1 MDCTCIRQTE
11 LPGATRLFADLVY
24 HPDRTSPFFLPP
36 RPHFD
41 FPDSRRSALVSALL
55 AQNGPSPLLNR
66 LAEPGTVAVVTGQQ
80 VGLYSGPAYTVYK
93 ALTAVKLARQ
103 LTESGTPAVPLFWL
117 ATEDHD
123 FAEINHAWV
132 FDSNFTPTKLNA
144 STVPPPD
151 QPVGLIPVDSL
162 DFAALRTALAGL
174 PFAEEVIA
182 LTESA
187 YGSGST
193 FGRSFGTL
201 LRCLLGSHEVLQIDP
216 LAPAVRQLAAPI
228 LSEAVDA
235 APELTRALLTR
246 NRELAQAGYHAQVH
260 IEEQTALFFLLENGK
275 RPALRRQNG
284 DYVHHG
290 RHFSPEELKARAAE
304 LSPNAL
310 LRPVIQDFM
319 IPTHTYVGGPAELS
333 YLAQSSVLYD
343 RLLGRQPHALHR
355 SGFTVIDHHSHKLMS
370 RYHLDLP
377 AFFAGEDSLRRRM
390 AETLVPPALTARMS
404 NARVTT
410 TVALSRLNTDFL
422 RFDPT
427 LAKALDRSTRK
438 IKYQLSKTEAKL
450 ARQIFLRN
458 ERAAAD
464 ALSLS
469 NLIFPQR
476 HLQERFYSILPL
488 VAQHGLALVGDIY
501 EHLQLSCPDHQL
513 VTI

>member
-11 LPGATRLFADLVY
+11 LPGVTRLFADLVY
-24 HPDRTSPFFLPP
+24 HPDRLSPFFLPP

-41 FPDSRRSALVSALL
+41 FPDSRRAALVAALL
-55 AQNGPSPLLNR
+55 AQNGPSVLLDR
-66 LAEPGTVAVVTGQQ
+66 LAQPGTVAVVTGQQ
-80 VGLYSGPAYTVYK
+80 VGIYSGPAYTIYK

-132 FDSNFTPTKLNA
+132 FDSNFTPTKLEA
-144 STVPPPD
+144 STVPQPN
-151 QPVGLIPVDSL
+151 QPVGNIPIDSL
-162 DFAALRTALAGL
+162 DFPALRTALSGL
-174 PFAEEVIA
+174 PFAEEVSA
-182 LTESA
+182 MAESA
-187 YGSGST
+187 YRTGST
-193 FGRSFGTL
+193 FGQSFGTL
-201 LRCLLGSHEVLQIDP
+201 LKNLLGSHEVLQIDP

-235 APELTRALLTR
+235 APELGQALLAR

-260 IEEQTALFFLLENGK
+260 VEEQTSLFFLLENGK
-275 RPALRRQNG
+275 RLALRRQNG
-284 DYVHHG
+284 GYVHQG
-290 RHFSPEELKARAAE
+290 RHFSPEELKDRAVE

-377 AFFAGEDSLRRRM
+377 AFFAGEDSLRERV
-390 AETLVPPALTARMS
+390 AKTLVPAALASRMS
-404 NARVTT
+404 DARATT
-410 TVALSRLNTDFL
+410 AAALSRLKSDFL
-422 RFDPT
+422 KFDPT
-427 LAKALDRSTRK
+427 LANALDRSSRK
-438 IKYQLSKTEAKL
+438 IEYQLSKTETKL
-450 ARQIFLRN
+450 ARQTLLRN
-458 ERAAAD
+458 DRASAD
-464 ALSLS
+464 ARSLS
-469 NLIFPQR
+469 NLVFPHR

-488 VAQHGLALVGDIY
+488 VAQHGLSLVDDIY